1 MQYLGTLAGEGFV
14 LHNGLELTRA
24 QFKFDGYSTSHA
36 GVTCNGEIRMPAM
49 MLKTI
54 FPQRTMQLR
63 TDEGR
68 LLELRLSEKKIG
80 PDQEAAHVDVRG
92 EIPGN
97 DKREWVKGR
106 ANNRPARTGVATKS
120 DSGPGMVSKGSTYYS
135 SFDTRQARSHRVA
148 R

>member
-97 DKREWVKGR
+97 DKREWVKVR
-106 ANNRPARTGVATKS
+106 ANNRPAPSGVATKS